1 MEEAYKSVVEDS
13 VRLELDDVNSDNGY
27 DREDR

>member
-13 VRLELDDVNSDNGY
+13 VRLGLDAADSDNGY

>member
-1 MEEAYKSVVEDS
+1 MEEAYKRVVKDS
-13 VRLELDDVNSDNGY
+13 VCLELDDVNSDNGY

>member
-1 MEEAYKSVVEDS
+1 MEEAYKRVVKDS
-13 VRLELDDVNSDNGY
+13 VRLGLDDANSDNGY